1 MTQSDRPAL
10 HALAERQGILS
21 SYVDTSGITRPTS
34 DESRVAILA
43 AMDIDASSE
52 AAAMQALHEAERRS
66 KERAIDPV
74 IVQRVRRHRPSRLRY
89 RPPPQ
94 ERGRQIPYRLELED
108 ESGETYGVDGRT
120 RLRRDANVATLP
132 LPVDPAPG
140 YHRLRLE
147 LGSGAEAIVNH
158 ASFIVCPD
166 SCVTAREI
174 LNGRRRFGIWTHLYS
189 ARRADDWGVGDVGVL
204 QALAD
209 WAREIDAAFVGI
221 NPLHATRNLG
231 ADISPYSPVSRLF
244 RNIVYID
251 IQQVPELKK
260 CPQARSLLDSA
271 THRDT
276 LSALRGRSNVD
287 YEGVMAA
294 KRHILRAFYHTFT
307 ERHRGRETDRGQA
320 YARFIGERGEQLI
333 DFATFIALADHLD
346 PAHGPDWR
354 NWPAAYRDPRSTEVA
369 EFRRQHLEEIDEQCY
384 LQFELDRQLA
394 AASSAASELAIGL
407 YGDLAIGSAASGCDP
422 WMFPGL
428 FVQGAT
434 VGAPPDDYAAEGQ
447 DWSLPPVDPARLRS
461 DAYRY
466 WILLLRSA
474 LEHMGALRID
484 HVMGLLR
491 QYWVPAG
498 RLPTEGAYVRY
509 PADDLFGILALESRR
524 HGALIIG
531 EDLGTVPRVVPGLLK
546 RWGILSSRVLYFEK
560 DRRGNYRSSRRY
572 SRRALVTAN
581 THDHP
586 PLAGFWSGRDL
597 ELRRQAGNIGDD
609 VEATAAAKE
618 RERERSALAKRLRRE
633 GCLRDPEL
641 ARSYPDLCA
650 GVHTM
655 LSRTPAPLVG
665 VWLDDLAG
673 ETDPVNLPGIGLDR
687 YPSWSRR
694 LTANLED
701 LRQNSSVHAAL
712 GALAHKRR

>member
-1 MTQSDRPAL
+1 MTALDRPAL
-10 HALAERQGILS
+10 HALAERQGVLS
-21 SYVDTSGITRPTS
+21 SYVDIGGVTCPTN

-43 AMDIDASSE
+43 AMGIDASSE
-52 AAAMQALHEAERRS
+52 AAAMQALKEAERRS
-66 KERAIDPV
+66 NGRAIDPV
-74 IVQRVRRHRPSRLRY
+74 IVQRVRRHRPLRLRY
-89 RPPPQ
+89 RLPPR
-94 ERGRQIPYRLELED
+94 ERGRQVTYRLELED
-108 ESGETYGVDGRT
+108 ESGETHAVEGRT
-120 RLRRDANVATLP
+120 RLRRGAEAATLP
-132 LPVDPAPG
+132 LPVEPAPG

-147 LGSGAEAIVNH
+147 LGSGAEATVNH
-158 ASFIVCPD
+158 SSLIVCPG

-189 ARRADDWGVGDVGVL
+189 ARRSDDWGVGDMGAL
-204 QALAD
+204 RALAD

-251 IQQVPELKK
+251 IQQVPELKE
-260 CPQARSLLDSA
+260 CPEARSLLEST
-271 THRDT
+271 THRDALAT
-276 LSALRGRSNVD
+276 LRGRSHVD

-294 KRHILRAFYHTFT
+294 KRPVFRAFYHTFA
-307 ERHRGRETDRGQA
+307 RGHRGRDTERGQA
-320 YARFIGERGEQLI
+320 YARFLAGKGEQLT
-333 DFATFIALADHLD
+333 DFATFVALSDHLG

-354 NWPAAYRDPRSTEVA
+354 NWPAAYSDPRSTEVA
-369 EFRRQHLEEIDEQCY
+369 AFRRQHQEEIDEQRY

-394 AASSAASELAIGL
+394 AASSAASELTIGL

-434 VGAPPDDYAAEGQ
+434 VGAPPDDYSLEGQ
-447 DWSLPPVDPARLRS
+447 DWSLPPIDPARLRS

-491 QYWVPAG
+491 QYWVPAN
-498 RLPTEGAYVRY
+498 RSPTEGAYVRY
-509 PADDLFGILALESRR
+509 PAEDLLGILALESRR

-531 EDLGTVPRVVPGLLK
+531 EDLGTVPRVLPGLLQ
-546 RWGILSSRVLYFEK
+546 RWGILSSRVLYFER
-560 DRRGNYRSSRRY
+560 DHRGSYRPSRRY

-609 VEATAAAKE
+609 VDASAAAEE
-618 RERERSALAKRLRRE
+618 RERDRCALVRRLRRE

-641 ARSYPDLCA
+641 ASPYPDLCA

-694 LTANLED
+694 LPAALED
-701 LRQNSSVHAAL
+701 LRRDPRVHAAL
-712 GALAHKRR
+712 GGLAQRRR